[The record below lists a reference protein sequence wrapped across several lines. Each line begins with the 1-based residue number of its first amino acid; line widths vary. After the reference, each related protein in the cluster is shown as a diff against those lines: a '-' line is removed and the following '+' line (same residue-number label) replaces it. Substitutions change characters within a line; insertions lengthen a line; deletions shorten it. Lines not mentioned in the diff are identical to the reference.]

1 MTLTRKVVLV
11 PGEGEHKVGPD
22 TLAII
27 LASKRTI
34 NVWRGQLKIS
44 RMLDQTHLQS
54 LKRTIDVWRGQVKIS
69 RILGQGDLSKWLKA
83 SEAIYEAAPK
93 ATERIKVFHA

>member
-1 MTLTRKVVLV
+1 MQSQFVKSRRPKPFWQVLAVVGAYCISKKFEPGNLDPEKMTLTRKVVLV

-34 NVWRGQLKIS
+34 NV
-44 RMLDQTHLQS
+44 
-54 LKRTIDVWRGQVKIS
+54 
-69 RILGQGDLSKWLKA
+69 
-83 SEAIYEAAPK
+83 
-93 ATERIKVFHA
+93 

>member
-1 MTLTRKVVLV
+1 MICQNNGALATHIKAMHYGSEVKDAVKSRRPKPFWQVLAVVGAYCISKKFEPGKLDPEKMTLTRKVVLV

-34 NVWRGQLKIS
+34 NV
-44 RMLDQTHLQS
+44 
-54 LKRTIDVWRGQVKIS
+54 
-69 RILGQGDLSKWLKA
+69 
-83 SEAIYEAAPK
+83 
-93 ATERIKVFHA
+93 